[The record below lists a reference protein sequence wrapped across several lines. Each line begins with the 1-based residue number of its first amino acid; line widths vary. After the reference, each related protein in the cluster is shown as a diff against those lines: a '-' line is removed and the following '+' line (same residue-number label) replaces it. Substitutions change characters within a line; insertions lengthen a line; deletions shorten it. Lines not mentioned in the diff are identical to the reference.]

1 MSLNKIKSLHDK
13 EINIQK
19 EYISK
24 LEATNKEQEKAMKKI
39 WKLYLQT
46 DEDKGNAKWKQWL
59 AEEKL
64 HGAHI
69 RAANYRTE
77 VNFYQHLYGD
87 AGVNEYDKFDT
98 YMKEK
103 MGLDKS
109 IILSLGSKITGK
121 FIRKFLKES
130 KRKVKKK

>member
-1 MSLNKIKSLHDK
+1 MNHKIKALHDK
-13 EINIQK
+13 EISIQK

-24 LEATNKEQEKAMKKI
+24 LEATIKEQETAMKKI
-39 WKLYLQT
+39 WKLFLKT

-87 AGVNEYDKFDT
+87 AGVNEYNKFDT

-109 IILSLGSKITGK
+109 IILALGSKIGGE
-121 FIRKFLKES
+121 FIRKYLKS
-130 KRKVKKK
+130 TKRKAKKK

>member
-39 WKLYLQT
+39 WKLFLQT
-46 DEDKGNAKWKQWL
+46 DEDKGNAKWKCWL
-59 AEEKL
+59 AEQKL
-64 HGAHI
+64 FGAHT

>member
-1 MSLNKIKSLHDK
+1 MNHNKIKLLHDK

-46 DEDKGNAKWKQWL
+46 DEDKGNAKWKCWL
-59 AEEKL
+59 AEQKL
-64 HGAHI
+64 FGAHT
-69 RAANYRTE
+69 RAANYRT
-77 VNFYQHLYGD
+77 
-87 AGVNEYDKFDT
+87 GVNEYDKFDT

>member
-39 WKLYLQT
+39 WKLK
-46 DEDKGNAKWKQWL
+46 EWKCWL
-59 AEEKL
+59 AEQKL
-64 HGAHI
+64 FGAHT